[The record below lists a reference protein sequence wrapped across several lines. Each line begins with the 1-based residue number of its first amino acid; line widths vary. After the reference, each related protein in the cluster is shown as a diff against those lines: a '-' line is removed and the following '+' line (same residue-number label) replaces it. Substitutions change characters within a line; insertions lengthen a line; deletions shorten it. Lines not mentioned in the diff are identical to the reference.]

1 MATHQPSQ
9 HQASP
14 PPHLQ
19 NPRQPSGRRNLQLA
33 PAIAIASNTFRLVT
47 ESNVPNSHL
56 VSRWKQISP
65 ARLTSVFIARL
76 RKSHIR
82 EPSTLSKLRLSPHRW
97 LRNRR
102 SKRLRSAEETL
113 GAELCITWRQGR
125 RTESRYRGQE
135 GARWTAAFRTAR
147 PEGALLR

>member
-1 MATHQPSQ
+1 MATLTALLNELIIAISSNLTIFTSPLSTTVHLPDQRRPLQGGRSPSYNLSRYPTRGSQRPYNKAMATHQPSQ
-9 HQASP
+9 HHPSP
-14 PPHLQ
+14 PPHHQ

-76 RKSHIR
+76 AK
-82 EPSTLSKLRLSPHRW
+82 TLATPM
-97 LRNRR
+97 
-102 SKRLRSAEETL
+102 AP
-113 GAELCITWRQGR
+113 Q
-125 RTESRYRGQE
+125 
-135 GARWTAAFRTAR
+135 
-147 PEGALLR
+147 